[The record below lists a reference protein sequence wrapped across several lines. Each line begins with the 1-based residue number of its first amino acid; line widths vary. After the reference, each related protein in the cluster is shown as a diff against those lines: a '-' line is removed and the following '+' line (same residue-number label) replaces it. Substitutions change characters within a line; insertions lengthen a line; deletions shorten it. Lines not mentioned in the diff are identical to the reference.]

1 MENKVL
7 IKLIVPELD
16 TTFDVFVPVNE
27 LIWKITKMLA
37 KSVSDLSDTNFNNNK
52 NYVLINKINTKIYN
66 SNEIV
71 INTDIRN
78 GTELILISYQ

>member
-52 NYVLINKINTKIYN
+52 NYVLINKINTK
-66 SNEIV
+66 
-71 INTDIRN
+71 TK
-78 GTELILISYQ
+78 